1 MNNRGNAKEDIEMNL
16 GNRFCRR
23 TFIYIALFSA
33 MCCLTSCKKKEEA
46 PAPRPSSASPSAG
59 GSVAAS
65 QGVTVPQEKKRKVIL
80 NYSIYLEVQEFEKAV
95 DSLIKLAESSGGHV
109 LKSNSNS
116 QDKSYKWAQIG
127 IRVPSTKVGNA
138 LTTIRGLGTVEREN
152 STAEDITEGYVDL
165 EARIKN
171 AKAAESRLLQLSQKA
186 GKLADVLEIEKE
198 ISRVRGEIES
208 FEAKKLNWDV
218 LTEMV
223 TIEVEIHEGSGS
235 PSLHKLWTTLKATIT
250 STVQGLFDSVAFLMI
265 AVAAILPWAV
275 VFGPLAY
282 LFIRFRRKM
291 LQKSSSTRSYDS
303 NREPK
308 TEADTLP

>member
-1 MNNRGNAKEDIEMNL
+1 MNL
-16 GNRFCRR
+16 RNSFWSR

-46 PAPRPSSASPSAG
+46 PAPRPSSASPSAASPHG

-65 QGVTVPQEKKRKVIL
+65 QGVTAPHEKKRKVIL

-109 LKSNSNS
+109 LKNNSNS
-116 QDKSYKWAQIG
+116 QDKSYKWAQVG

-171 AKAAESRLLQLSQKA
+171 AKVAEARLLQLSQKA

-208 FEAKKLNWDV
+208 FEAKKQNWDV

-223 TIEVEIHEGSGS
+223 TIEVEVHEGSGS

-291 LQKSSSTRSYDS
+291 LQKSSSTNSNDC

-308 TEADTLP
+308 TGADTLP